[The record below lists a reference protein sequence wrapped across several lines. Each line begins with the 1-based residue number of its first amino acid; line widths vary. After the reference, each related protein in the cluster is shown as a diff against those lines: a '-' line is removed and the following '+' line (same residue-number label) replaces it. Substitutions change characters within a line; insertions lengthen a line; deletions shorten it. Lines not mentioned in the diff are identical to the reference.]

1 MIIGES
7 RPKNVDDTI
16 LAREV
21 TLEKTLDGRESLKI
35 TVKASRPGGQESS
48 SRNMSQPVAQA
59 RPVRP
64 ASSTGQTGQAQSRPR
79 TVKPKGPE
87 VRTCKVNESRVRERV
102 VKQKPTFDQLL
113 NKYKKDIPKDRP
125 VKKISRSPLHQ
136 GKPSFP
142 RGGSS
147 KHKGDVT
154 TKFPPQSVYV
164 DMPWVSS
171 ASDSFCPTWGH
182 EGVWM

>member
-48 SRNMSQPVAQA
+48 LRATSQPVAQA

-87 VRTCKVNESRVRERV
+87 VRTCKVNKSRVR
-102 VKQKPTFDQLL
+102 
-113 NKYKKDIPKDRP
+113 
-125 VKKISRSPLHQ
+125 
-136 GKPSFP
+136 
-142 RGGSS
+142 
-147 KHKGDVT
+147 
-154 TKFPPQSVYV
+154 
-164 DMPWVSS
+164 
-171 ASDSFCPTWGH
+171 
-182 EGVWM
+182 

>member
-21 TLEKTLDGRESLKI
+21 TLEKSPDGKESLRI

-48 SRNMSQPVAQA
+48 SRDTSRPVAQA

-64 ASSTGQTGQAQSRPR
+64 ASSIGQTGQAQSQPR
-79 TVKPKGPE
+79 IVKPKAPE

-102 VKQKPTFDQLL
+102 T
-113 NKYKKDIPKDRP
+113 
-125 VKKISRSPLHQ
+125 
-136 GKPSFP
+136 
-142 RGGSS
+142 
-147 KHKGDVT
+147 
-154 TKFPPQSVYV
+154 
-164 DMPWVSS
+164 
-171 ASDSFCPTWGH
+171 
-182 EGVWM
+182 

>member
-35 TVKASRPGGQESS
+35 TVKASRPGGLESS

-64 ASSTGQTGQAQSRPR
+64 ASSTGQT
-79 TVKPKGPE
+79 
-87 VRTCKVNESRVRERV
+87 
-102 VKQKPTFDQLL
+102 D
-113 NKYKKDIPKDRP
+113 
-125 VKKISRSPLHQ
+125 
-136 GKPSFP
+136 
-142 RGGSS
+142 
-147 KHKGDVT
+147 
-154 TKFPPQSVYV
+154 
-164 DMPWVSS
+164 
-171 ASDSFCPTWGH
+171 
-182 EGVWM
+182 

>member
-64 ASSTGQTGQAQSRPR
+64 ASSTGQT
-79 TVKPKGPE
+79 
-87 VRTCKVNESRVRERV
+87 
-102 VKQKPTFDQLL
+102 D
-113 NKYKKDIPKDRP
+113 
-125 VKKISRSPLHQ
+125 
-136 GKPSFP
+136 
-142 RGGSS
+142 
-147 KHKGDVT
+147 
-154 TKFPPQSVYV
+154 
-164 DMPWVSS
+164 
-171 ASDSFCPTWGH
+171 
-182 EGVWM
+182 